1 MEEEVTRAVELA
13 VRRCHGAAHPGPG
26 EEVGA
31 EEEQQMGDGVLM
43 ADVAGEVC
51 HEFQVTDEGWS
62 KEQNLGNNMEMVAR
76 EGREVKAKEGKC
88 EVWVVKK
95 DSSKDVKMVKDA
107 FEVKRE
113 PQDYVIPKLRDG
125 DRENMK
131 MMKSVKI
138 ETEVP
143 DWATLDENHGQL
155 LSVVKVEKVVIEEVD
170 EQVEKQAVESVSVK
184 KSDASRSGHIGTSG
198 CDENRKRKRDD
209 SVGRSEEHDKRK
221 RENTSYETRFFVG
234 GKTGGRLLSG
244 GRKILR
250 AIEKESG
257 TRIEI
262 GGEIGDEVIVRR
274 GSKEAQAEVKAVLQ
288 MVNVDFWLNDN
299 DINILFKHSGD
310 KGKLIHQIER
320 KTGTLIDVGG
330 GRSDRRRPV
339 TIVGTSKGK
348 QDAIQCIEGSRSRSW
363 Y

>member
-76 EGREVKAKEGKC
+76 EGREVKAKEGKR

-95 DSSKDVKMVKDA
+95 ESSKDVKMVKDA

-131 MMKSVKI
+131 LMNSVKI

-234 GKTGGRLLSG
+234 AG
-244 GRKILR
+244 
-250 AIEKESG
+250 
-257 TRIEI
+257 
-262 GGEIGDEVIVRR
+262 
-274 GSKEAQAEVKAVLQ
+274 VK
-288 MVNVDFWLNDN
+288 
-299 DINILFKHSGD
+299 KC
-310 KGKLIHQIER
+310 
-320 KTGTLIDVGG
+320 
-330 GRSDRRRPV
+330 P
-339 TIVGTSKGK
+339 
-348 QDAIQCIEGSRSRSW
+348 
-363 Y
+363 

>member
-1 MEEEVTRAVELA
+1 MTRAVELA

-51 HEFQVTDEGWS
+51 NESQVTDEGGS
-62 KEQNLGNNMEMVAR
+62 KEHNLGNNMEMVAT

-131 MMKSVKI
+131 LMNSVKI

-288 MVNVDFWLNDN
+288 MVNVDFWLNDT

-310 KGKLIHQIER
+310 QGKLIHQIER
-320 KTGTLIDVGG
+320 NTGTLIGVGG
-330 GRSDRRRPV
+330 DRSDRRRPV
-339 TIVGTSKGK
+339 TIVGTRKGR